1 MSESITIEPPTAK
14 PNPRFDAEE
23 IADPIELFHRW
34 FRLATETEPNDPNA
48 MSLATAT
55 PNGQPSVRMVLMKRI
70 DAAGFAFYTNVESQ
84 KGRELLANPQAA
96 LCFHWKSLRRQVRVE
111 GLVRDLPGAD
121 ADAYFHSRSRSSQ
134 IGAIAS
140 QQSRPLNTREELEAR
155 AAVIAEQYPES
166 QSDDSSD
173 QKIPRPTYWRGFL
186 VWPQRVEF
194 WQDGPHRLHDRAVF
208 ERTGNLWTRTRLY
221 P

>member
-1 MSESITIEPPTAK
+1 MSESPSFKPT
-14 PNPRFDAEE
+14 PSFDAEE

-55 PNGQPSVRMVLMKRI
+55 PHGQPSVRMVLMKRI

-84 KGRELLANPQAA
+84 KGRELLANPHAA

-140 QQSRPLNTREELEAR
+140 QQSRPLATRAELEAR
-155 AAVIAEQYPES
+155 AAAVAEQYPES
-166 QSDDSSD
+166 EEASE
-173 QKIPRPTYWRGFL
+173 QKIPRPSYWRGFL